1 MDNKTLK
8 EILQKVQE
16 GTYSIEEAEKLFKT
30 MPFKDIDYAKVD
42 THRAIR
48 QGYSEAVYCPGKT
61 PEQIASIM
69 LELKKHNQI
78 VLATRADADMAQK
91 VIEINTNIHYD
102 REAKILTLGEY
113 PEASGNNYVLV
124 ITAGTSDIPV
134 AKEALITIKS
144 NGIPTKAVYDCGI
157 AGAQRILQQIE
168 IIQKAT
174 AIVVVAGMEGALAS
188 FVGGI
193 SPCPVIAVPTSTGYG
208 ANFQGLAPLLSML
221 NSCTSCVS
229 VVNIDNGYSAG
240 VITSLIVRQSKDLL

>member
-1 MDNKTLK
+1 
-8 EILQKVQE
+8 
-16 GTYSIEEAEKLFKT
+16 
-30 MPFKDIDYAKVD
+30 
-42 THRAIR
+42 
-48 QGYSEAVYCPGKT
+48 
-61 PEQIASIM
+61 M

-193 SPCPVIAVPTSTGYG
+193 VIAVPTSTGYG